1 LVPQLPFPS
10 ALSLSRLC
18 MATFFVMV
26 DPVTPLSSAMPSR
39 ELRTTRH
46 LPIVV
51 PSVPARAA
59 RARIS

>member
-1 LVPQLPFPS
+1 
-10 ALSLSRLC
+10 